1 MVFAGLWETWKSP
14 EGEVDSFTILTTAPN
29 RLVQPFHDR
38 MPVILS
44 PDEYPTWLDR
54 QVTNPAGLAHMFHR
68 SLLI

>member
-38 MPVILS
+38 MLV
-44 PDEYPTWLDR
+44 DEYSTWLDR